1 MHIMDITIEG
11 EIGWD
16 ITESDVS
23 TKLQSLADFE
33 DLNIRINSP
42 GGSIPDG
49 IAIFNALREQAKKR
63 SVSVTV
69 LSIAASMASY
79 IALSARTVNPTAK
92 VKVFNDSVFII
103 HNPYCLAAGDYREL
117 EKRADY
123 LQRLAAMFCSTYSA
137 VSGKSK
143 DDIQDAINE
152 ETYYVGKE
160 ITEAG
165 FANDFEEINPADE
178 EIESERNSLLVNA
191 SMCIDTAKKNA
202 REREKP
208 EDFERIA
215 ALLQETFNKGEGW
228 APGQVYLK

>member
-1 MHIMDITIEG
+1 MDITIDG

-16 ITESDVS
+16 ITESDIS

-33 DLNIRINSP
+33 ELNIRINSP

-63 SVSVTV
+63 PISVTV

-79 IALSARTVNPTAK
+79 IALAARTVNPTAK
-92 VKVFNDSVFII
+92 VKVFNNSVFII
-103 HNPYCLAAGDYREL
+103 HNPWGLVVGDYRDL

-123 LQRLAAMFCSTYSA
+123 MQRLAAMFCSTYST

-143 DDIQDAINE
+143 NDIQEAMNE
-152 ETYYVGKE
+152 ETYYVGNE

-165 FANDFEEINPADE
+165 FANDFEEINPANE
-178 EIESERNSLLVNA
+178 EIEPERDSLLINA
-191 SMCIDTAKKNA
+191 RMCIDTAKKMRGNGKN
-202 REREKP
+202 R
-208 EDFERIA
+208 RI
-215 ALLQETFNKGEGW
+215 
-228 APGQVYLK
+228 LKRP